1 MLHESPTDC
10 ASLCVAA
17 AAADQIGD
25 DKRKWKI
32 FDGKSQMLIGG
43 EPISIIIIITIIAS
57 FLEEKIAH
65 QKRDKST

>member
-1 MLHESPTDC
+1 M
-10 ASLCVAA
+10 LCVAA
-17 AAADQIGD
+17 AVADQIGD